1 MEGLEAF
8 QRCWHGLERWSD
20 TPTDSQ
26 QSNTFDLLL
35 LVVPHGAA
43 FLFFFFPLPLC
54 RRDST
59 ELKAARAHA
68 LCPPPLLPHFP
79 SHTHIHTQ
87 IIIIITSSPSSSR
100 RSQRTQ
106 KKLLFCFEPFPPPP
120 PLPPAA
126 PRHMETIRT
135 DLNSSVT
142 PASSHQ
148 RKERPPAEP
157 AVWLRRVG
165 LITIPPPARP
175 HLLQDSHAVTLGE
188 KKKDRKEKERSRSF
202 YDGFQSDYPSVKTSQ
217 YKL

>member
-1 MEGLEAF
+1 MYTCSREKECKVSLMEGLEAF

-106 KKLLFCFEPFPPPP
+106 KKLLFCFEPFPPP
-120 PLPPAA
+120 LLRF
-126 PRHMETIRT
+126 PRR
-135 DLNSSVT
+135 
-142 PASSHQ
+142 
-148 RKERPPAEP
+148 
-157 AVWLRRVG
+157 
-165 LITIPPPARP
+165 
-175 HLLQDSHAVTLGE
+175 LLGTW
-188 KKKDRKEKERSRSF
+188 K
-202 YDGFQSDYPSVKTSQ
+202 Q
-217 YKL
+217 YGRI